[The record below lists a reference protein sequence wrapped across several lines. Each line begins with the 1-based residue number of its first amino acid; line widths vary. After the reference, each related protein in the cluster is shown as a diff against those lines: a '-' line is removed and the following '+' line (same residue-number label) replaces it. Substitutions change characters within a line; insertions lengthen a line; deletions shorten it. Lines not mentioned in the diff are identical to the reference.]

1 MKKLM
6 VVVVTIMM
14 IVFPAAVFAEDEV
27 IPSTEDPQIE
37 NSAEKAATNTVNE
50 KPADP
55 AVYLDEESS
64 ETVPEVF
71 EEPEESSEEEVQE
84 TESETEHS
92 EKSSKSFQDKYPETR
107 NILKAGYSKGYVDIS
122 ILGISVTDEDVLAD
136 IAMDYGPDFK
146 MIEKNGVVVA
156 IRFLK
161 DGDADEDE
169 EAIRKDPGNKGPNDK
184 VSSLSSD
191 KPQIEIVSAA
201 DEKNDFVLHKENNK
215 TEPVKDNDPEDG
227 SEEPLSSFF
236 AIIYVGLA
244 GLKKL
249 ISVLA

>member
-6 VVVVTIMM
+6 VIVVTIMM

-37 NSAEKAATNTVNE
+37 NSAEEATENTVNE

-55 AVYLDEESS
+55 AVCPDEESS

-71 EEPEESSEEEVQE
+71 DEPEESSEEEAQE

-92 EKSSKSFQDKYPETR
+92 ERSSKSFQDKYPETR

-136 IAMDYGPDFK
+136 IAMDYGPDFE

-161 DGDADEDE
+161 DSDDDEDE
-169 EAIRKDPGNKGPNDK
+169 EAIKKDPDNKGSNDK

-191 KPQIEIVSAA
+191 KSQIEIVSAA
-201 DEKNDFVLHKENNK
+201 DENNDFVLQENNN

-249 ISVLA
+249 IS